1 MSPLIKKIA
10 IKFGL
15 VLTAFSITSTFA
27 IYVFNESWLI
37 SKQAPVVQIF
47 AIIAISIIGVF
58 QYKKGNSGYATFRE
72 SFSVFILPIIFQL
85 VLMFG
90 FNLFFYNVID
100 PKFTNRMAIQQY
112 EIYMEQSEEV
122 KDEQKKE
129 SNCTTDVEMQ
139 SLIKRNIGV
148 INSSM
153 YHLNIV
159 RFLFLLYSV
168 LGLVVAAVTK
178 KNRPEFD

>member
-1 MSPLIKKIA
+1 
-10 IKFGL
+10 
-15 VLTAFSITSTFA
+15 
-27 IYVFNESWLI
+27 
-37 SKQAPVVQIF
+37 
-47 AIIAISIIGVF
+47 
-58 QYKKGNSGYATFRE
+58 
-72 SFSVFILPIIFQL
+72 
-85 VLMFG
+85 MFG

-139 SLIKRNIGV
+139 SLIEKKIGE
-148 INSSM
+148 INTSM
-153 YHLNIV
+153 YHLNSA